1 MAIQK
6 SVLSILQ
13 GMGTGGGRGVKAAT
27 QTTIG
32 ATNTIT
38 MTLPQPANCGWVR
51 VQAKGFTAGGG
62 FTSLALRGSD
72 GTNFWDIG
80 DVTPPAAGAALD
92 YVSLMVPFIVDGP
105 GLTSIV
111 ATLVMAAA
119 GTGGTPQLH
128 GEAWG
133 SLM

>member
-1 MAIQK
+1 MAILK

-13 GMGTGGGRGVKAAT
+13 GMGTGARGVRNPT
-27 QTTIG
+27 VTTVA

-38 MTLPQPANCGWVR
+38 LTPNAPLNCGYVR
-51 VQAKGFTAGGG
+51 IQAKGFTTGGG

-80 DVTPPAAGAALD
+80 YVAPVAAAAAGD
-92 YVSLMVPFIVDGP
+92 YVSIMVPFITDVA
-105 GLTSIV
+105 LTSIV
-111 ATLVMAAA
+111 AILVLAAA
-119 GTGGTPQLH
+119 GTGGTPQLD

-133 SLM
+133 TLM